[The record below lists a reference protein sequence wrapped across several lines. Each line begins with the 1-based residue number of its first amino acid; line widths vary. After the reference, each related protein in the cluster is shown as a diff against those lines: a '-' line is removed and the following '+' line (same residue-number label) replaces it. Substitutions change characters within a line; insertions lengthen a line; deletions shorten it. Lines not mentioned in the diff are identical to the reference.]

1 MAENFKSLVDQQK
14 KTNEHLEQLVEVA
27 DPGGAAAKEKKTEE
41 EQTTKKDTGYLK
53 TMAAGITGLWGKAKQ
68 KLKNVGGSLMKFL
81 KGTALAG
88 MMVALLAFLNSE
100 TWKKMKENI
109 LKFIEDPS
117 LKSFANIF

>member
-68 KLKNVGGSLMKFL
+68 KLKIAPKIESKRKFP
-81 KGTALAG
+81 
-88 MMVALLAFLNSE
+88 
-100 TWKKMKENI
+100 
-109 LKFIEDPS
+109 FIIYFELVFHLQIP
-117 LKSFANIF
+117 KCIC